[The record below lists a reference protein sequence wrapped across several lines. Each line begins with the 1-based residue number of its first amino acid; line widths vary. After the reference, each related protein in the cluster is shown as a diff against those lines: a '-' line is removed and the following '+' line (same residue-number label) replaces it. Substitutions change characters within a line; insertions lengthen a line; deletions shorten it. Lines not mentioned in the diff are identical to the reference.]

1 MDCQVLGG
9 KHELLVRR
17 GPLLIGAFVVK
28 RVDNHIA
35 LDGDG
40 LVFVSVG
47 KEHDPPAKAA
57 YGRLTGLVQRR
68 VGPDGQHAVGALRF
82 GLRLK
87 DLQRL
92 AEVPLGTA
100 GHGHQGGRQQA
111 DANKTLPDGR
121 DSIRCHRLC
130 SKAGL
135 RRTEFNFRGGCVYPS
150 SERCPREN

>member
-1 MDCQVLGG
+1 VDCQVLGG
-9 KHELLVRR
+9 KHEFLVRR

-57 YGRLTGLVQRR
+57 YGRLAGLVQRR
-68 VGPDGQHAVGALRF
+68 VGPDRQHAVGGLRF
-82 GLRLK
+82 GLRLEHR
-87 DLQRL
+87 QRL
-92 AEVPLGTA
+92 AEVPLGA
-100 GHGHQGGRQQA
+100 ARHGLQGGQQQA
-111 DANKTLPDGR
+111 DASKTLRDGR

-130 SKAGL
+130 PRTGL
-135 RRTEFNFRGGCVYPS
+135 RRTEFNFRGVCVYPYS
-150 SERCPREN
+150 KRCPREN